1 MAIEAQVVVQIVD
14 TEPEQVGAQGVLFKS
29 VKGTCIIAPE
39 GTPIDVLVPLGKAK
53 LDTTIEEARSDIME
67 QMDEAGREINPT

>member
-14 TEPEQVGAQGVLFKS
+14 
-29 VKGTCIIAPE
+29 IIAPE